1 MGLNFRM
8 RYEEGSVIQEQKAL
22 EKPKSR
28 FFNFMYSFVYSP
40 TKSGIFGFV
49 IYFLVIASAK
59 TVSYLLGISDTINLN
74 LDDLLLST
82 AGFLYAFIFS
92 LLKNYKQD

>member
-8 RYEEGSVIQEQKAL
+8 RYDEGGLIQEQKVL
-22 EKPKSR
+22 ENPRSR
-28 FFNFMYSFVYSP
+28 FFQFVYSFIYSP
-40 TKSGIFGFV
+40 IKSGVFGFV

-59 TVSYLLGISDTINLN
+59 TVSYLLGISDIINLN
-74 LDDLLLST
+74 FDDLLLST